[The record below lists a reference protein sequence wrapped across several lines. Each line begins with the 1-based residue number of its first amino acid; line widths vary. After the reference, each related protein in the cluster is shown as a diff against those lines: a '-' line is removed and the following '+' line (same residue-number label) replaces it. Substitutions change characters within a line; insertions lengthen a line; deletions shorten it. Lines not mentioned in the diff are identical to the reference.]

1 MQYTIQK
8 ISTIVNGISL
18 LAAPAAVIEYL
29 LVDSRKLV
37 FPSVTLFFALSSE
50 RRNGSNFVQE
60 LYERGVRNF
69 VVNANFEVAKYSD
82 ANFIIAAD
90 TLRTLQDLAAYHR
103 RQFNYPVIG
112 ITGSNGKTIVKE
124 WLYQLLQHDY
134 NIVRSPKSYNS
145 QIGVPLSVW
154 QMNEQH
160 NLAIFEAGI
169 SQPGEMD
176 HLQRII
182 NPTIGI
188 LTNIGQAHREGFENR
203 QLKTL
208 EKMKLFYN
216 VDKLIYA
223 KETVAHALLPGNV
236 EQVLLNKGVR
246 FFSWSR
252 VPEADMFITR
262 EERNGSETIVYALK
276 NGLKEEISITIPYLD
291 KIHIDNAITCWCV
304 MICLGYEQQVI
315 QERIQQLAPV
325 EMRMQLKKAVNNCT
339 LINDSYSNDLSS
351 LDLALDY
358 IKQQSAGK
366 KTTVILSDIL
376 QSGLTAEKLC
386 DAIAVKVNSRNIN
399 RLILIGPLLYAH
411 RQYFAE
417 LKQTGV
423 CTNLDFDFYASTGAF
438 LKHAGMH
445 EFKDEIILLKGARVF
460 EFERISRWL
469 EEKVHQTV
477 MEINL
482 NALVHN
488 LKQYQRYLLP
498 ATKVM
503 AMVKAFSYGSGGAE
517 VANVLQFHKVD
528 YLAVAYAD
536 EGVELRKGGINMPIM
551 VMNPE
556 AATFDSLIQYHL
568 EPELYS
574 FNILST
580 FDDYLESQ
588 GITAF
593 PVHLKIDTGM
603 HRLGFEPE
611 QVDELA
617 ALLLKKR
624 RLIVKS
630 VFSHLVASEDP
641 GLDVFTQQQ
650 HAIFMLTCKE
660 LQAKIGYPFL
670 KHISNSA
677 AIFRHTDF
685 QLDMVRLG
693 IGLYGIDSSA
703 ERQLELQPVAMLTST
718 IAQIRK
724 VKAGESVGYN
734 RRGVLKEDSLIA
746 TIRIGYADGYSRS
759 LSNGVG
765 SMYING
771 HLAPVIGNVCM
782 DMTMVNITGIP
793 NVKEGDKV
801 EIFGTN
807 LPVED
812 VARWRNTNAYE
823 VMTGVS
829 QRVKRVYYEE

>member
-1 MQYTIQK
+1 M
-8 ISTIVNGISL
+8 
-18 LAAPAAVIEYL
+18 VIEHL
-29 LVDSRKLV
+29 LIDSRKLV
-37 FPSVTLFFALSSE
+37 FPSATLFFALSSE
-50 RRNGSNFVQE
+50 RRDGSVFIKE
-60 LYERGVRNF
+60 LHERGVRNF
-69 VVNANFEVAKYSD
+69 VVPSGFGVSAYAQ
-82 ANFIIAAD
+82 ANFIIVD
-90 TLRTLQDLAAYHR
+90 DPLRALQELAAYHR
-103 RQFNYPVIG
+103 RQFTYPVIG

-124 WLYQLLQHDY
+124 WLYQLLNRDH

-160 NLAIFEAGI
+160 DLAIFEAGI

-182 NPTIGI
+182 RPTIGV
-188 LTNIGQAHREGFENR
+188 LTNIGQAHREGFADR
-203 QLKTL
+203 HLKAL
-208 EKMKLFYN
+208 EKMKLFSD
-216 VDKLIYA
+216 VEQFIYS
-223 KETVAHALLPGNV
+223 KESLAHALLPLDV
-236 EQVLLNKGVR
+236 EETISKKDIQ

-252 VPEADMFITR
+252 TPESDLFIFN
-262 EERNGSETIVYALK
+262 EEK
-276 NGLKEEISITIPYLD
+276 NGDQTVVHAQRKGTGEQLSITLPYLD

-304 MICLGYEQQVI
+304 MLSLGYRQQTI
-315 QERIQQLAPV
+315 QQRIQQLTPV
-325 EMRMQLKKAVNNCT
+325 EMRMELKKAVNNCT

-358 IKQQSAGK
+358 VKQQSTDR

-376 QSGLTAEKLC
+376 QSGLSPEKLC
-386 DAIAVKVNSRNIN
+386 DAIAVKVSSRNIN
-399 RLILIGPLLYAH
+399 RLILVGPLLYAH
-411 RQYFAE
+411 RQHFSE
-417 LKQTGV
+417 LKHTGIGS
-423 CTNLDFDFYASTGAF
+423 NLQFGFYTSTETF
-438 LKHAGMH
+438 LHQAPMH
-445 EFKDEIILLKGARVF
+445 EFKDEIILLKGARIF

-488 LKQYQRYLLP
+488 LKQYQHYLLP

-503 AMVKAFSYGSGGAE
+503 AMVKAFSYGSGSAE

-536 EGVELRKGGINMPIM
+536 EGIELRKGGINMPVM

-556 AATFDSLIQYHL
+556 TVTFDALIQYHL

-574 FNILST
+574 FNILKT
-580 FDDYLESQ
+580 FDNYLRQE

-593 PVHLKIDTGM
+593 PAHLKIDTGM
-603 HRLGFEPE
+603 HRLGFETE
-611 QVDELA
+611 QVD
-617 ALLLKKR
+617 ALIAFLQLSKR
-624 RLIVKS
+624 LVIKS

-641 GLDVFTQQQ
+641 EMDVFTRQQYNSFSN
-650 HAIFMLTCKE
+650 ACEKLTRQ
-660 LQAKIGYPFL
+660 LGYPFL
-670 KHISNSA
+670 KHLSNSA
-677 AIFRHTDF
+677 AIFRHPGL

-693 IGLYGIDSSA
+693 IGLYGVDSSA
-703 ERQLELQPVAMLTST
+703 GEKKLELQPVATLTST
-718 IAQIRK
+718 IAQLRK

-734 RRGVLKEDSLIA
+734 RKGVLKEDSLIA

-759 LSNGVG
+759 LGNGVG

-782 DMTMVNITGIP
+782 DMTMVNVTHVP
-793 NVKEGDKV
+793 DVSEGDKV
-801 EIFGTN
+801 EIFGTH
-807 LPVED
+807 LPVEQL
-812 VARWRNTNAYE
+812 AAWRGTNPYE
-823 VMTGVS
+823 IMTGVS